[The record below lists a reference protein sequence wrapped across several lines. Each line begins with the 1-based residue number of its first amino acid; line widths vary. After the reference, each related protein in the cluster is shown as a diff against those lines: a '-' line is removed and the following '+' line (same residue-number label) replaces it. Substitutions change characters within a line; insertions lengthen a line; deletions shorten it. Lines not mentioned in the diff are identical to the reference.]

1 MQTLEHRLQINSN
14 EPDCGYG
21 WVCVA
26 ACFTINAF
34 TWGVVSSYGIYLAHY
49 LSNETFTK
57 ARPIDFAFIGGLN
70 FAVAMLAAPAVTA
83 LVRRYE
89 IHLPMSL
96 GILIFGIAYV
106 SASFSWRIWQLY
118 LSQGV
123 LVGLG
128 VGFLYIPSIAILSQW
143 FSTKRSLA
151 NGISAAGSGVGGLI
165 FSLSTGATIE
175 HLGLAWSLRL
185 VGVMAVT
192 ANTLA
197 TIFIRSRNRVVQPAS
212 IPFDIVLLRR
222 YEVFLLLTWAF
233 ISMFG
238 YIALLFSLSDYAISI
253 GLSRD
258 QAIQITAYLNLGT
271 AVGRPVI
278 GSISDRY
285 GRIEIAGLLTLLC
298 GLCCFV
304 LWLPFQSFAV
314 TVVFAI
320 ISGAI
325 LGVFWVTIGPL
336 CVEVAGLEELPSL
349 LSLAWLTT
357 VLPTAF
363 SETIAL
369 QLRRPGMKREYLY
382 PQIFSGLSYILAS
395 FCLWELR
402 RHRKSLSRTD
412 AARNQSPR

>member
-1 MQTLEHRLQINSN
+1 
-14 EPDCGYG
+14 
-21 WVCVA
+21 
-26 ACFTINAF
+26 
-34 TWGVVSSYGIYLAHY
+34 
-49 LSNETFTK
+49 
-57 ARPIDFAFIGGLN
+57 
-70 FAVAMLAAPAVTA
+70 MLAAPAVTA

-96 GILIFGIAYV
+96 GILMFGIAYV

-151 NGISAAGSGVGGLI
+151 NGISAAGSGIGGLI

-175 HLGLAWSLRL
+175 KLGLAWSLRL
-185 VGVMAVT
+185 VGIMAVT

-212 IPFDIVLLRR
+212 IPFDVVLLRR

-258 QAIQITAYLNLGT
+258 QAFQITAYLNLGT

-278 GSISDRY
+278 GTISDRY
-285 GRIEIAGLLTLLC
+285 GRIEIAGLLTLVC

-314 TVVFAI
+314 TVVFAL
-320 ISGAI
+320 ISGAM
-325 LGVFWVTIGPL
+325 LGVFWVVSGTALVVDLPDYHQTIGPL

-357 VLPTAF
+357 VLPTAC
-363 SETIAL
+363 E
-369 QLRRPGMKREYLY
+369 
-382 PQIFSGLSYILAS
+382 
-395 FCLWELR
+395 
-402 RHRKSLSRTD
+402 
-412 AARNQSPR
+412 

>member
-1 MQTLEHRLQINSN
+1 
-14 EPDCGYG
+14 
-21 WVCVA
+21 
-26 ACFTINAF
+26 
-34 TWGVVSSYGIYLAHY
+34 
-49 LSNETFTK
+49 
-57 ARPIDFAFIGGLN
+57 
-70 FAVAMLAAPAVTA
+70 MLAAPAVTA

-96 GILIFGIAYV
+96 GILMFGIAYV

-151 NGISAAGSGVGGLI
+151 NGISAAGSGIGGLI

-185 VGVMAVT
+185 VGIMAVT

-212 IPFDIVLLRR
+212 IPFDVVLLRR

-233 ISMFG
+233 ISMLG

-258 QAIQITAYLNLGT
+258 QAFQITAYLNLGT

-278 GSISDRY
+278 GTISDRY
-285 GRIEIAGLLTLLC
+285 GRIEIAGLLTLVC

-320 ISGAI
+320 VSGAI
-325 LGVFWVTIGPL
+325 LGVFWVVSGIVLVGDLPDYHQTIGPL

-357 VLPTAF
+357 VLPTAC
-363 SETIAL
+363 E
-369 QLRRPGMKREYLY
+369 
-382 PQIFSGLSYILAS
+382 
-395 FCLWELR
+395 
-402 RHRKSLSRTD
+402 
-412 AARNQSPR
+412 

>member
-1 MQTLEHRLQINSN
+1 
-14 EPDCGYG
+14 
-21 WVCVA
+21 
-26 ACFTINAF
+26 
-34 TWGVVSSYGIYLAHY
+34 
-49 LSNETFTK
+49 
-57 ARPIDFAFIGGLN
+57 
-70 FAVAMLAAPAVTA
+70 MLAAPAVTA

-96 GILIFGIAYV
+96 GILMFGIAYV

-151 NGISAAGSGVGGLI
+151 NGISAAGSGIGGLI

-175 HLGLAWSLRL
+175 KLGLAWSLRL
-185 VGVMAVT
+185 VGIMAVT

-212 IPFDIVLLRR
+212 IPFDVVLLRR

-258 QAIQITAYLNLGT
+258 QAFQITAYLNLGT

-278 GSISDRY
+278 GTISDRY
-285 GRIEIAGLLTLLC
+285 GRIEIAGLLTLVC

-314 TVVFAI
+314 TVVFAL

-325 LGVFWVTIGPL
+325 LGVFWVVSGTALVVDLPDYHQTIGPL

-357 VLPTAF
+357 VLPTAC
-363 SETIAL
+363 E
-369 QLRRPGMKREYLY
+369 
-382 PQIFSGLSYILAS
+382 
-395 FCLWELR
+395 
-402 RHRKSLSRTD
+402 
-412 AARNQSPR
+412 